1 MSIIYRFKEPRFVV
15 LEGLSATGKS
25 TIAPMLAEAL
35 DAVLLDTLNDR
46 FAPMRRTIDA
56 ARSPVARIH
65 FWLLVNY
72 LASDA
77 VRSTLEAGRS
87 VVMESYFLRTLATHA
102 AMGVDPLP
110 VVDWAAARRPDYSIL
125 LTLDEAERA
134 QRMAVREEE
143 THRSFWYRLE
153 AQRIAVTRQVYDE
166 ADIHELDTTGLSPDN
181 VVRQILGHLA
191 AEEERSA

>member
-1 MSIIYRFKEPRFVV
+1 MAVLYRFDEPQFVV

-25 TIAPMLAEAL
+25 TVAPKLAAAL

-46 FAPMRRTIDA
+46 FTPMRRTIDA

-65 FWLLVNY
+65 FWMLVNY

-77 VRSTLEAGRS
+77 VRSALETGRS

-110 VVDWAAARRPDYSIL
+110 AIDWKAARRPDHSVL
-125 LTLDEAERA
+125 LTLDEAVRA
-134 QRMAVREEE
+134 QRMTARDEE

-153 AQRIAVTRQVYDE
+153 SQRIEVTRKVYAE
-166 ADIHELDTTGLSPDN
+166 AGIHELDTTGLDPDD
-181 VVRQILGHLA
+181 VVRAIVAHLQ
-191 AEEERSA
+191 AEEESAP